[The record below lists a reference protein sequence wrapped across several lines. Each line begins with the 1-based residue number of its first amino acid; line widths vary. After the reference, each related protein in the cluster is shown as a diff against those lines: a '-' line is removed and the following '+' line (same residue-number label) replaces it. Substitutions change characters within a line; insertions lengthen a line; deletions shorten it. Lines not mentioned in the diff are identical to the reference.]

1 MARLL
6 DANHAFVGGEPKFN
20 YELTKI
26 ELIRT
31 LNWYSQNKTDKDAY
45 NYSVDYFKKKL
56 KVNAEEA
63 LKTKPCNFGWLCR
76 IVYNGGFL
84 SVKDQILFDNEI
96 EAIKNFVPVI
106 KETKKVVDTSNVISI
121 QDRIREK
128 VSECIGELE
137 GQIDELVV
145 SNFTANVSPF
155 GAMHTMGIKGIHAN
169 RVVDFFKEKR
179 QEFDNVLTTDD
190 KEIKEGY
197 SNFTKP
203 QLKKLVAYCDAVIID
218 GMKISGESVKNRKP
232 RKRKVKSPE
241 ELVSKIKYCVE
252 FAELKLKSVSPKDI
266 IGAMQLW
273 VYNTKTRKMG
283 CYHADDAGGF
293 SMKGTSLLNFN
304 ETKSIQKRLRK
315 PEVTLPEVINGGKV
329 YLRNVI
335 ENIRAVDS
343 GLTGRLNDDTI
354 LLKIIK

>member
-6 DANHAFVGGEPKFN
+6 DANHAFVGGEPKFS
-20 YELTKI
+20 YELSKM

-31 LNWYSQNKTDKDAY
+31 LNWYSQNKTNKDAY
-45 NYSVDYFKKKL
+45 DYSVDYFKKRL
-56 KVNAEEA
+56 KINAEEA
-63 LKTKPCNFGWLCR
+63 LKTKPCNFGWICR
-76 IVYNGGFL
+76 IIYNGGSL
-84 SVKDQILFDNEI
+84 SVKDQIWFDDEI
-96 EAIKNFVPVI
+96 ESIKNFSAAT
-106 KETKKVVDTSNVISI
+106 KEPKKVVDTSNVISI

-137 GQIDELVV
+137 GQIDELVE

-155 GAMHTMGIKGIHAN
+155 GVMHTMDIKGIHSN

-179 QEFDNVLTTDD
+179 QDFDSILNTDD

-218 GMKISGESVKNRKP
+218 GMKISGEAVKNRKP

-252 FAELKLKSVSPKDI
+252 FAELKLKSIAPKDI

-283 CYHADDAGGF
+283 CYHADDAGGL
-293 SMKGTSLLNFN
+293 SLKGTSLLNFN

-315 PEVTLPEVINGGKV
+315 PEVTLPEVLTGGKV
-329 YLRNVI
+329 YLRNAI

-343 GLTGRLNDDTI
+343 NLTGRLNDDTI
-354 LLKIIK
+354 LLKIVK

>member
-1 MARLL
+1 
-6 DANHAFVGGEPKFN
+6 
-20 YELTKI
+20 
-26 ELIRT
+26 
-31 LNWYSQNKTDKDAY
+31 
-45 NYSVDYFKKKL
+45 
-56 KVNAEEA
+56 
-63 LKTKPCNFGWLCR
+63 
-76 IVYNGGFL
+76 
-84 SVKDQILFDNEI
+84 
-96 EAIKNFVPVI
+96 
-106 KETKKVVDTSNVISI
+106 
-121 QDRIREK
+121 
-128 VSECIGELE
+128 
-137 GQIDELVV
+137 
-145 SNFTANVSPF
+145 
-155 GAMHTMGIKGIHAN
+155 MHTMSIKGIHAN

-190 KEIKEGY
+190 KEVKEGY
-197 SNFTKP
+197 SNFTKS

-218 GMKISGESVKNRKP
+218 GMKISGEAVKNRKP

-283 CYHADDAGGF
+283 CYHADDAGGL
-293 SMKGTSLLNFN
+293 SLKGTSLLNFN

>member
-6 DANHAFVGGEPKFN
+6 DANHAFVGGEPKFS
-20 YELTKI
+20 YELSKM

-45 NYSVDYFKKKL
+45 NYSVDYFKKRL
-56 KVNAEEA
+56 KVDAEEA
-63 LKTKPCNFGWLCR
+63 LKTKPCNFGWICR
-76 IVYNGGFL
+76 IIYNGGFL
-84 SVKDQILFDNEI
+84 SVKDQIYFDNEI
-96 EAIKNFVPVI
+96 EGIKNFVPVV

-179 QEFDNVLTTDD
+179 QEFDSVLTTDD
-190 KEIKEGY
+190 KEVKEGY
-197 SNFTKP
+197 SNFTKS

-218 GMKISGESVKNRKP
+218 GMKISGEAVK
-232 RKRKVKSPE
+232 KRKVKSPE

-283 CYHADDAGGF
+283 CYHADDAGGL
-293 SMKGTSLLNFN
+293 SLKGTSLLNFN

>member
-45 NYSVDYFKKKL
+45 NYSVDYFKKRL
-56 KVNAEEA
+56 KVDAEEA

-76 IVYNGGFL
+76 IIYNGGFL
-84 SVKDQILFDNEI
+84 SVKDQIWFDNEI
-96 EAIKNFVPVI
+96 EGIKNFVPVV

-155 GAMHTMGIKGIHAN
+155 GAMHTMSIKGIHAN

-190 KEIKEGY
+190 KEVKEGY
-197 SNFTKP
+197 SNFTKS

-218 GMKISGESVKNRKP
+218 GMKISGEAVKNRKP

-241 ELVSKIKYCVE
+241 ELVSKIKYCIE

-283 CYHADDAGGF
+283 CYHADDAGGL
-293 SMKGTSLLNFN
+293 SLKGTSLLNFN